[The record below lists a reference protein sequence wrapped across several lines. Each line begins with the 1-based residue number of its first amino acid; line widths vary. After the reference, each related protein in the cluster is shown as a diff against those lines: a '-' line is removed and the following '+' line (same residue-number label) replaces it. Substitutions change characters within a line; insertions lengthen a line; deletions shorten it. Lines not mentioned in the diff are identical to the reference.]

1 MANSGT
7 SPVRKVIRRL
17 GSFSLVGT
25 VAFLVDI
32 TLFNVLA
39 STVLDDS
46 PITAKVASV
55 TAATAVSW
63 LGSRYLTFRSTR
75 GRSIRSETLLFAL
88 TNMVGL
94 LIATGC
100 LFVSHYLLGF
110 ESQFADN
117 ISGNMVGVAA
127 GNVFRYFAYRY
138 IVFTTEE
145 ERTARAAAKD
155 TAAGGALRDDML
167 KENA

>member
-1 MANSGT
+1 MANSKT
-7 SPVRKVIRRL
+7 APVRRILRRL

-25 VAFLVDI
+25 VAFIVDI
-32 TLFNVLA
+32 SLYNVLA
-39 STVLDDS
+39 STVLDES

-55 TAATAVSW
+55 AAATTVSW

-88 TNMVGL
+88 TNFVGL

-100 LFVSHYLLGF
+100 LYISHYLLGF
-110 ESQFADN
+110 DSQFADN
-117 ISGNMVGVAA
+117 VSGNVVGVAA

-138 IVFTTEE
+138 IVFTTRE
-145 ERTARAAAKD
+145 EREARAAQKQPHES
-155 TAAGGALRDDML
+155 LHR
-167 KENA
+167 

>member
-1 MANSGT
+1 MANSKA
-7 SPVRKVIRRL
+7 SPVRKVVRRL

-32 TLFNVLA
+32 SLYNVLA

-46 PITAKVASV
+46 PIAAKVASV
-55 TAATAVSW
+55 AVATTVSW
-63 LGSRYLTFRSTR
+63 LGSRYLTFRRTR

-88 TNMVGL
+88 TNFVGL

-100 LFVSHYLLGF
+100 LYVSHYLLGF
-110 ESQFADN
+110 DSQLADN
-117 ISGNMVGVAA
+117 ISGNVVGVIA

-138 IVFTTEE
+138 IVFTTAE
-145 ERTARAAAKD
+145 ERAARA
-155 TAAGGALRDDML
+155 GL
-167 KENA
+167 KETPQTEPA

>member
-1 MANSGT
+1 MANSKT
-7 SPVRKVIRRL
+7 APVRRILRRL

-25 VAFLVDI
+25 VAFIVDI
-32 TLFNVLA
+32 TLYNVLA
-39 STVLDDS
+39 STVLNES

-55 TAATAVSW
+55 AVATTVSW

-88 TNMVGL
+88 TNFVGL

-100 LFVSHYLLGF
+100 LYVSHYLLGF
-110 ESQFADN
+110 DSQFADN
-117 ISGNMVGVAA
+117 ISGNVVGVAA

-138 IVFTTEE
+138 IVFTTRE
-145 ERTARAAAKD
+145 EREARAAQKQPQES
-155 TAAGGALRDDML
+155 LHR
-167 KENA
+167 

>member
-1 MANSGT
+1 MANSKT
-7 SPVRKVIRRL
+7 APVRRILRRL

-25 VAFLVDI
+25 VAFIVDI
-32 TLFNVLA
+32 TLYNVLA
-39 STVLDDS
+39 STVLNES

-55 TAATAVSW
+55 AVATTVSW

-88 TNMVGL
+88 TNFVGL

-100 LFVSHYLLGF
+100 LYVSHYLLGF
-110 ESQFADN
+110 DSQFADN
-117 ISGNMVGVAA
+117 ISGNVVGVAA

-138 IVFTTEE
+138 IVFTTRE
-145 ERTARAAAKD
+145 EREARAAQKHAES
-155 TAAGGALRDDML
+155 MQSS
-167 KENA
+167 